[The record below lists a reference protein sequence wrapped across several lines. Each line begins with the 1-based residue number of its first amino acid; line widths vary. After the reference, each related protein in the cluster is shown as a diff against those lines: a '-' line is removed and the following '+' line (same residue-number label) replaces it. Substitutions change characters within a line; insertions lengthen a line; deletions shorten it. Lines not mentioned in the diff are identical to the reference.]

1 MDEEIERLVI
11 GVRADTAAFARD
23 VDAMRDTLEGPFARG
38 ADRAGR
44 AVETALIRAVRTGKL
59 GFDDLKSVASSALA
73 EIAAGA
79 IRAGIGSVIGGGG
92 GGGVGGG
99 VGAGLVGG
107 LLGLLGLPGR
117 ATGGPV
123 SPGRAYLVGER
134 GPEVFVPTSSGQVAV
149 PGAGSA
155 RDVRVA
161 ITVQAGGGEAPAAL
175 ARSGRQVARAVRA
188 ALMEGQ

>member
-23 VDAMRDTLEGPFARG
+23 VDTMRDTLEGPFARG

-44 AVETALIRAVRTGKL
+44 AVEAALVRAVRTGKL
-59 GFDDLKSVASSALA
+59 GFDDLKSVAMAAMA

-79 IRAGIGSVIGGGG
+79 IRAGIGSVIGGAGTAAGG
-92 GGGVGGG
+92 GG
-99 VGAGLVGG
+99 LLGG
-107 LLGLLGLPGR
+107 LIGLLGLPGR

-123 SPGRAYLVGER
+123 SPGRPYWVGER

-149 PGAGSA
+149 PTAGGG

-161 ITVQAGGGEAPAAL
+161 ITVQAGAGDAPAAL
-175 ARSGRQVARAVRA
+175 ARSSRQVARAVRA
-188 ALMEGQ
+188 ALAEAQ